1 MSGITSEITIGSLN
15 RFLTF
20 ILQSEKN
27 KEPGFNYYY
36 RGEPRYFEMRT
47 PSLYLNRRLTLDGS
61 EKYYKTLF
69 NELGMS
75 EYSDNSTLVRKLA
88 ELQHYGAKTRIL
100 DITKNPL
107 VALYFAVT
115 NEPFEDG
122 YVYLFKEEI
131 LKEKYDSGHTVA
143 IKSAINLMPKN
154 ILDKFLKI
162 MQLALI
168 DISEYDPEL
177 REDQIKYG
185 DDVVFYYTSDQLIEK
200 VGWEEMLCK
209 DDPDNYCLCDQFG
222 NVVFL
227 KELFDSES
235 DKAFWN
241 DLESVDDHLEILTEK
256 INNIIKTF
264 MEVLNQR
271 AKSNERLQF
280 PLAIYRDLTTT
291 QFVHASKN
299 TDRIKQQQ
307 GMFVYPA
314 YVCVDNLLTNLLSKF
329 EVPSQKFFDYLKK
342 LDVYEFLISEYE
354 SKNKI
359 ISILQ
364 QDKEEARELEEKA
377 RHYLYK
383 KNIHA
388 SIQDMSAELSTNKKD
403 EKGIKVIKIPKE
415 YKRAIKKD
423 LAIIG
428 ITDGFIFPDIEHIS
442 KALLKE

>member
-1 MSGITSEITIGSLN
+1 MSGVTGEVTIGSLN

-27 KEPGFNYYY
+27 KELGFNYYY
-36 RGEPRYFEMRT
+36 RGEPRFFELRT

-61 EKYYKTLF
+61 EIYYKTLF

-75 EYSDNSTLVRKLA
+75 EYSDNPTLVRKLA

-115 NEPFEDG
+115 NEPYEDG
-122 YVYLFKEEI
+122 YVYFFKEEI

-154 ILDKFLKI
+154 TVDKFLKI
-162 MQLALI
+162 MPLAFN
-168 DISEYDPEL
+168 DIVKSDFEIPDK
-177 REDQIKYG
+177 RIIYG
-185 DDVVFYYTSDQLIEK
+185 DDVIFNYTTDQLIDK
-200 VGWEEMLCK
+200 VKWKKMLNTA
-209 DDPDNYCLCDQFG
+209 DSDNYYLCDDVG

-227 KELFDSES
+227 KELFDREE
-235 DKAFWN
+235 DRPFWN
-241 DLESVDDHLEILTEK
+241 EFESVDDLSEILPEK
-256 INNIIKTF
+256 INNIIKIF

-271 AKSNERLQF
+271 AKTKERLQHPF
-280 PLAIYRDLTTT
+280 AIYRDLITAHI
-291 QFVHASKN
+291 VHAAKN

-307 GMFVYPA
+307 GMFIYPSF
-314 YVCVDNLLTNLLSKF
+314 VGVDNQLSELRSKF
-329 EVPSQKFFDYLKK
+329 EVPSKKFFDYLKE
-342 LDVYEFLISEYE
+342 LGVHNYLIQEYK
-354 SKNKI
+354 SKNSI
-359 ISILQ
+359 ISIMK

-383 KNIHA
+383 KRIHD
-388 SIQDMSAELSTNKKD
+388 SIQAKSAELSTNKKD